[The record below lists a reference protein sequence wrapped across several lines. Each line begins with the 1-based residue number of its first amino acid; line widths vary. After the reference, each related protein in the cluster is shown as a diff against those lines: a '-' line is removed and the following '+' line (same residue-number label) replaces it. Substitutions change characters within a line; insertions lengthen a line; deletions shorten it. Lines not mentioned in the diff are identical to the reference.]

1 MFLQELHQPLQQS
14 KDQYPTSDLLHVQ
27 FHVKV
32 AHKSENFTILIF
44 GILHDPIKIYAK
56 I

>member
-1 MFLQELHQPLQQS
+1 MFLQESHQPLQQS

-27 FHVKV
+27 FHVEV
-32 AHKSENFTILIF
+32 AHKSENFTMIF
-44 GILHDPIKIYAK
+44 GILHDAIKFYAK